1 MMTPQLLFEY
11 SPWFVIIC
19 VGVGILYAFILYS
32 AKGPWNRLTRSFLS
46 IIRFFSVTLLC
57 FLLLGPFLKQ
67 LFNSTENPTFI
78 FALDNSTSITQS
90 ADTSLFKSQ
99 LRQLQKVADQMD
111 EKGYEVALKTI
122 TGSNLSSMEDLDN
135 ANKSTN
141 LNQVLKS
148 IQSDYEGKNVG
159 GVLLVSDGIYNQG
172 LSPTFSPYNFKIH
185 TLGLGDSVPRE
196 DIKLRSVY
204 YNKIAYQGNRFPLVA
219 EIINSGFSDRE
230 VIVRVTKDG
239 KELERT
245 GVRFSGENQLKSLS
259 FTIEAESNGIQHY
272 RIEVMPLEGESVF
285 TNNYKDAYIDVI
297 DGKEKILLVGL
308 APHPDIKAIASTIE
322 RNENYELKI
331 HIPGIEEFVED
342 KYDLVIFH
350 QAFDRFNRNNQILKR
365 FIDSETPIWFIAGNQ
380 SNINS
385 FNQLNGLIKITLTSN
400 NKDLVRPAHNRGFS
414 RFKMNSKDYQSTLT
428 DYPPV
433 VVPFGKTELTQGGEV
448 LLYQQVGSIVTNKPL
463 LAVHES
469 DGKKIA
475 VMVGEGFWQ
484 WRTME
489 FARNGGHETFDEM
502 VSKLIQ
508 FLSAK
513 EDKRKFRVYPSENEF
528 YDSEDVIFETE
539 VYNDIYEPVYGNE
552 IQLTITDE
560 KGTQSNFSYATST
573 ANNQYRV
580 NGLTQGVYQ
589 FSASTLLNNEVQ
601 RSTGE
606 FSVSELQIE
615 SLNLTANHG
624 VLRKLSRD
632 SGGDFYLPN
641 EIDALSEAL
650 LNEEPRGI
658 IYTSETFLPLINLK
672 WIFFILLFLLSAEWF
687 MRKYS
692 GGY

>member
-11 SPWFVIIC
+11 SPWFIILC
-19 VGVGILYAFILYS
+19 VAVGIFYAFVLYS
-32 AKGPWNRLTRSFLS
+32 TKGPWNKLTRSFLA

-57 FLLLGPFLKQ
+57 FLLLGPFVKQ

-78 FALDNSTSITQS
+78 FALDNSRSITQFT
-90 ADTSLFKSQ
+90 DTSLFRSQ
-99 LRQLQKVADQMD
+99 LRQLQQIADQMD
-111 EKGYEVALKTI
+111 EKGYEVVLKTI
-122 TGSNLSSMEDLDN
+122 TGFNLSSIEDFDN
-135 ANKSTN
+135 SNKSTN

-185 TLGLGDSVPRE
+185 TLGLGDSIPRE

-204 YNKIAYQGNRFPLVA
+204 YNKIAYQGNRFPIVA

-230 VIVRVTKDG
+230 VIVRILKDG
-239 KELERT
+239 KELERSD
-245 GVRFSGENQLKSLS
+245 VRFSGENQLKSLS

-297 DGKEKILLVGL
+297 EGKEKILLVGL

-322 RNENYELKI
+322 HNKNYELKI

-350 QAFDRFNRNNQILKR
+350 QAFDRFNRNNQMIKR
-365 FIDSETPIWFIAGNQ
+365 FMDSETPIWFIAGNQ

-385 FNQLNGLIKITLTSN
+385 FNQLNGLVKITLTSN
-400 NKDLVRPAHNRGFS
+400 NKDWVRPAHNRGFS
-414 RFKMNSKDYQSTLT
+414 RFKMNSEDYLSTLT

-433 VVPFGKTELTQGGEV
+433 VVPFGKTELIQGGEV

-469 DGKKIA
+469 GGKKIA

-489 FARNGGHETFDEM
+489 FAKNDGHETFDEM
-502 VSKLIQ
+502 VLKLIQ

-513 EDKRKFRVYPSENEF
+513 EDKRKFRVYPNRNEF
-528 YDSEDVIFETE
+528 SDSEDVIFETE
-539 VYNDIYEPVYGNE
+539 VYNDIYESVYGNE
-552 IQLTITDE
+552 IQLTITNE
-560 KGTQSNFSYATST
+560 EGTQSNFSYTTSS
-573 ANNQYRV
+573 ANNQYRI

-589 FSASTLLNNEVQ
+589 FAASTLLNNQAEK
-601 RSTGE
+601 SSGE

-615 SLNLTANHG
+615 SLDLTANHE

-632 SGGDFYLPN
+632 SGGEFYLPS
-641 EIDALSEAL
+641 EIEAMGETLLS
-650 LNEEPRGI
+650 EEPRGI

-672 WIFFILLFLLSAEWF
+672 WIFFILLSLLSAEWF
-687 MRKYS
+687 TRKYS

>member
-1 MMTPQLLFEY
+1 MSTPQLLFEY
-11 SPWFVIIC
+11 SPWLIIIC
-19 VGVGILYAFILYS
+19 IGIGVVYAFILYS
-32 AKGPWNRLTRSFLS
+32 TKGPWGGITKICLAVTRF
-46 IIRFFSVTLLC
+46 ITVSVLC

-78 FALDNSTSITQS
+78 FAIDNSSSITQS
-90 ADTSLFKSQ
+90 IDTALLNNQ
-99 LRQLQKVADQMD
+99 LKQLQALADQLD
-111 EKGYEVALKTI
+111 EKGYEIAIKTI
-122 TGSNLSSMEDLDN
+122 TGSNLSSLTALEN
-135 ANKSTN
+135 NHKSTD
-141 LNQVLKS
+141 LNKILKS
-148 IQSDYEGKNVG
+148 IQSDYEGKNIG
-159 GVLLVSDGIYNQG
+159 GVLLISDGIYNQG
-172 LSPTFSPYNFKIH
+172 LSPSFSPYNFKIH
-185 TLGLGDSVPRE
+185 TLGLGDTIPKE

-204 YNKIAYQGNRFPLVA
+204 FNKIAYQGNRFPLVA
-219 EIINSGFSDRE
+219 EVINSGFSDRE
-230 VIVRVTKDG
+230 VVVRVLKDG
-239 KELERT
+239 QELERT
-245 GVRFSGENQLKSLS
+245 GVRFSGDNQLKSIS
-259 FTIEAESNGIQHY
+259 FTIAAEDNGIQHY
-272 RIEVMPLEGESVF
+272 RIEVLPLEGESVY

-297 DGKEKILLVGL
+297 EGKEKILLVGL

-322 RNENYELKI
+322 NNENYELKV

-350 QAFDRFNRNNQILKR
+350 QAFDRFNRNNQMIKR
-365 FIDSETPIWFIAGNQ
+365 FMESETPIWFILGNQ

-385 FNQLNGLIKITLTSN
+385 FNQLNGLIKITLTSS

-414 RFKMNSKDYQSTLT
+414 RFKMNSEDYQSTLT
-428 DYPPV
+428 GYPPV

-469 DGKKIA
+469 GGKKIA

-489 FARNGGHETFDEM
+489 FAVNNGHETFDEI

-528 YDSEDVIFETE
+528 YDSEDITFETE
-539 VYNDIYEPVYGNE
+539 IYNDIYEPIYGNE
-552 IQLTITDE
+552 IQLTITNE
-560 KGTQSNFSYATST
+560 EGTSNNFNYTTSS
-573 ANNQYRV
+573 ANSQYRV

-589 FSASTLLNNEVQ
+589 FTASTLLNGQAEK
-601 RSTGE
+601 SSGE

-615 SLNLTANHG
+615 SLNLTANHS

-632 SGGDFYLPN
+632 SGGEFYLPHEIEKLSQFLTN
-641 EIDALSEAL
+641 EK
-650 LNEEPRGI
+650 PQGI

-687 MRKYS
+687 TRKYS